1 MRRTAMFALTLSIA
15 LGACQEE
22 TPSPLE
28 PQFANA
34 SSGPAAATSYEV
46 TVYNLSSGQPFTPPL
61 AAVHRRPASLF
72 SVGNT
77 ASIGVQQIAENGN
90 LGPMQDA
97 LANDKH
103 VSEVTVNLGPTL
115 PPLLPGEMVTFT
127 VNGETGARYLSIISM
142 LICTNDGF
150 TGIDS
155 VRLPQRVG
163 DAVSID
169 AMAYDAGTE
178 MNTEDFA
185 DLVPPCAPLT
195 GVSTDDTGT
204 GASDPALAEHGV
216 IAAHPGISGSDDL
229 QPAIHGWSDPI
240 ARISIERVG

>member
-1 MRRTAMFALTLSIA
+1 MFALTLILA

-22 TPSPLE
+22 ASTPLE

-34 SSGPAAATSYEV
+34 GSGPAGATSYEV

-61 AAVHRRPASLF
+61 AVVHRRPASVF
-72 SVGNT
+72 SVGT
-77 ASIGVQQIAENGN
+77 AAGVGIQQIAENGN
-90 LGPMQDA
+90 LGPMLDA
-97 LANDKH
+97 LAEDKH
-103 VSEVTVNLGPTL
+103 VIEATVNLGPTI

-127 VNGETGARYLSIISM
+127 VNGETGARYLSIASM

-163 DAVSID
+163 DAVSVD

-195 GVSTDDTGT
+195 GVDTDDTGT
-204 GASDPALAEHGV
+204 GMSDPALAENGV
-216 IAAHPGISGSDDL
+216 IGAHPGISGSDDL
-229 QPAIHGWSDPI
+229 QSGVHGWSDPI
-240 ARISIERVG
+240 ATITIERIS